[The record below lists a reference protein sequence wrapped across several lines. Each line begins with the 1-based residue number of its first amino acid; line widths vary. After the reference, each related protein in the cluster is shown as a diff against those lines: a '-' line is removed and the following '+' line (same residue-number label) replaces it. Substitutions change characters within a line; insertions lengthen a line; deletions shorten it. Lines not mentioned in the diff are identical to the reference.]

1 MSEAYIAET
10 QRLVQAGFVVAIP
23 EQNLTGEEESWF
35 IPHHMVRHNE
45 EKRCFQLFFLIQ
57 R

>member
-45 EKRCFQLFFLIQ
+45 EKSCFQLFFLIQ